1 MYFNTCVQIPLIK
14 TAMSMASDEIK
25 LIGSAWSA
33 PPWMKTNNDYSGI
46 GFLKPSFMETWA
58 EYHLK

>member
-1 MYFNTCVQIPLIK
+1 MG
-14 TAMSMASDEIK
+14 MASDELK

-46 GFLKPSFMETWA
+46 GFLKPTYMDAWA
-58 EYHLK
+58 EYHIK